1 MGTSGHKKEPSESD
15 KNEGTSILDGEE
27 TVIDT
32 EPDNAGDKGGKHDE
46 ANKVSGRDTSVKE
59 VVADRGNEA
68 VNLSEKV
75 ADGGNEAVQLPETP
89 KTKKTTTK
97 M

>member
-1 MGTSGHKKEPSESD
+1 M
-15 KNEGTSILDGEE
+15 
-27 TVIDT
+27 
-32 EPDNAGDKGGKHDE
+32 
-46 ANKVSGRDTSVKE
+46 SGRDTSVKE